1 MRSHSQ
7 QRILGLL
14 LGFIGVLVNG
24 LEATGEELSLAI
36 SKSVRLDLEGVSKGL
51 KESESKFVPWP
62 AARLEERREQ
72 LDTALEELDALLQR
86 SGEDREEGWKKYLRW
101 DAVQS
106 QLEADKPDLRKLQP
120 SLAQFYRNQLS
131 GLHRQVDN
139 REVTLPTQGK
149 PNFCQYWQL
158 GAFQF
163 PVWDERGIQKQF
175 HPRPLFPHAR
185 VLPNR
190 YDGDYRV
197 INQNQ
202 SGRYR

>member
-14 LGFIGVLVNG
+14 LGFIGVLLNG

-51 KESESKFVPWP
+51 REGESKFVPWP

-120 SLAQFYRNQLS
+120 SLAQFYRNHN
-131 GLHRQVDN
+131 GLEMN
-139 REVTLPTQGK
+139 
-149 PNFCQYWQL
+149 
-158 GAFQF
+158 QF
-163 PVWDERGIQKQF
+163 TGVRDSLR
-175 HPRPLFPHAR
+175 
-185 VLPNR
+185 
-190 YDGDYRV
+190 D
-197 INQNQ
+197 
-202 SGRYR
+202 